1 MDHFTAIGT
10 VFSKGFSS
18 ELTTYKFVDYDTPNE
33 INYYKLIE
41 FDFDGY
47 RDELGVVAVNSSN
60 KDGMLSVSIIQSND
74 SKIYFDVYN
83 ISGNR
88 LWVELTDL
96 NGNIL
101 TEQQFEISEPI
112 VYRLSINVN
121 KGFYLLKVSDSKNLV
136 VKKLIR

>member
-1 MDHFTAIGT
+1 
-10 VFSKGFSS
+10 
-18 ELTTYKFVDYDTPNE
+18 
-33 INYYKLIE
+33 YKLIE